1 LRTAAAKIKNPT
13 IPENKKV
20 TSKMNTS
27 KENNNLQNNSSVA
40 GGKSYNIAVIE
51 GDGIG
56 PEVTKQA
63 VRVLDAV
70 AEQFGHTFNYRYC
83 LLGADAIDKTGS
95 PLPGETIDICLD
107 SDAILFGAIGH
118 PKYDN
123 DPSAKVRPEQGL
135 LGLRKALQLYAN
147 IRPVTTYATLHHLS
161 PLKTKNIEG
170 VDFIIFRELTGGIY
184 FGKKELS
191 EDGLSAID
199 ECSYTKEEIER
210 IAHLAFKSAQL
221 RRKKLT
227 LVDKANV
234 LETSRLWRKVVKEIA
249 SQYPDIEVDFLFVD
263 NAAMQIILNPKQFD
277 IILTENMFGD
287 IISDEASVISG
298 SLGLLPSASV
308 GNKSALF
315 EPIHG
320 SYPQAAGKDIAN
332 PLGSILSAA
341 MMLEHFHLTEEA
353 DLVRKGVEWTIE
365 NKFVTKD
372 IDPANFY
379 FTTTVG
385 ELIVDY
391 IEKNISG
398 KVNKE
403 NIELRKSTII

>member
-1 LRTAAAKIKNPT
+1 
-13 IPENKKV
+13 
-20 TSKMNTS
+20 MNTS
-27 KENNNLQNNSSVA
+27 KENSNLHNNYSDAA
-40 GGKSYNIAVIE
+40 GKTYNIAVIE

-70 AEQFGHTFNYRYC
+70 AEQFGHSFNYKYC
-83 LLGADAIDKTGS
+83 LLGADAIDKTGT

-147 IRPVTTYATLHHLS
+147 IRPVTTYASLHHLS

-184 FGKKELS
+184 FGKKELA

-199 ECSYTKEEIER
+199 ECTYTKEEIER
-210 IAHLAFKSAQL
+210 IAHLAFKASLQ

-249 SQYPDIEVDFLFVD
+249 VQYPDVAVDFLFVD

-332 PLGSILSAA
+332 PLGSVLSAA
-341 MMLEHFHLTEEA
+341 MMLEHFNLNEEA

-379 FTTTVG
+379 FTSTVG